1 MKIRKQRILCLTIM
15 LALVF
20 SGCSE
25 QEMKIDDNRDSI
37 FTKDTIIGD
46 TTIED
51 TIIEEKTAVDEISS
65 IFKES
70 GYTVMCESVEQQIL
84 TGRRYLLTLSG
95 ASDGRITVYE
105 YVDSVQAQADG
116 SRIDESGSQVILT
129 NETGTETTYIEWKST
144 PHFYQLNNLIVQ
156 YVGTDKTILT
166 ILTNLCGNQF
176 AGGNVA

>member
-1 MKIRKQRILCLTIM
+1 MRLLK
-15 LALVF
+15 
-20 SGCSE
+20 
-25 QEMKIDDNRDSI
+25 
-37 FTKDTIIGD
+37 
-46 TTIED
+46 

-95 ASDGRITVYE
+95 ASNGRITVYE

-166 ILTNLCGNQF
+166 ILKNLCGNQF